1 MNIIFRID
9 EYLPET
15 NQIVIQLC
23 KETSRNSIFSHEKVA
38 INCETLDLYD
48 AESFS
53 HTLSAK
59 YGSSIIS
66 EENRNEPILDDNKNS
81 EIIKGDL
88 NLEKLVGKVIKY
100 DFYDSQKH
108 EFKSRFRLNARRVE
122 L

>member
-9 EYLPET
+9 QYLPET
-15 NQIVIQLC
+15 NQIVVQIC
-23 KETSRNSIFSHEKVA
+23 KETSRNSILSHKKMA

-53 HTLSAK
+53 YSLSSK
-59 YGSSIIS
+59 YGSNIVS

-88 NLEKLVGKVIKY
+88 NLEKLVGKVIGGKVY
-100 DFYDSQKH
+100 EKGT
-108 EFKSRFRLNARRVE
+108 RLLKMRKVH

>member
-9 EYLPET
+9 QYLPET
-15 NQIVIQLC
+15 NQIVVQIC
-23 KETSRNSIFSHEKVA
+23 KATSRNSILSHKKMA

-53 HTLSAK
+53 YSLSSK
-59 YGSSIIS
+59 YGSNIVS

-100 DFYDSQKH
+100 DFYDLQKH
-108 EFKSRFRLNARRVE
+108 EFKSRFRLNARKVE

>member
-15 NQIVIQLC
+15 NQIVVQIC
-23 KETSRNSIFSHEKVA
+23 KETSRNSILSHKKMA

-53 HTLSAK
+53 YSLSSK
-59 YGSSIIS
+59 YGSNIVS

-88 NLEKLVGKVIKY
+88 NLEKLVGKLIGGKVYEKGT
-100 DFYDSQKH
+100 
-108 EFKSRFRLNARRVE
+108 RLLKMRRIE

>member
-59 YGSSIIS
+59 YGSGIIS

-108 EFKSRFRLNARRVE
+108 EFKSRFRLNARKVE

>member
-23 KETSRNSIFSHEKVA
+23 KETSRNSILSHEKVA

-59 YGSSIIS
+59 YGSGIIA

-100 DFYDSQKH
+100 DFYDLQKH

>member
-15 NQIVIQLC
+15 NQIVVQIC

-59 YGSSIIS
+59 YGSGIIA

-100 DFYDSQKH
+100 DFYDPYKH
-108 EFKSRFRLNARRVE
+108 ELKSRFRLNARRVE